1 MANQYIFLK
10 LSETASLDKPFAT
23 GSTIVFLSPAY
34 DATPDSGPKH
44 DNSSV
49 NLVHE
54 KDILLTISIR
64 RAENRIILATRQNGV
79 WEPNPPETPLK
90 GVFAGPGAIIR
101 VTSTPSSFEVS
112 FDASRTVHTYLK
124 RINADATA
132 VSYQIDNQ
140 RPVFSNPLIAEVFDP
155 PRSGVFISSNP
166 LLRAPI
172 FDMSYAS

>member
-10 LSETASLDKPFAT
+10 LNETASLDKPFAT
-23 GSTIVFLSPAY
+23 GSTIVFLSTAY
-34 DATPDSGPKH
+34 DATPDSGPKR

-49 NLVHE
+49 NLIHE
-54 KDILLTISIR
+54 EDILLTISIR
-64 RAENRIILATRQNGV
+64 RAENRIILGTRQNGV

-90 GVFAGPGAIIR
+90 DVFTGPGAIIEVR
-101 VTSTPSSFEVS
+101 ATSSSYEIS
-112 FDASRTVHTYLK
+112 FDESPTVHTYKK

-132 VSYQIDNQ
+132 VSYEIDNQ